1 MDQFGYVSINWLV
14 SVSQFSETLVQSAS
28 SRFPKSG
35 SKETGTIGEKNISEQ
50 PLTAPTAV

>member
-14 SVSQFSETLVQSAS
+14 SVSQFSETVVQSAS

-35 SKETGTIGEKNISEQ
+35 SKETGKIGEKNISEQ
-50 PLTAPTAV
+50 P